1 MKSLYVGS
9 LMATLLIIP
18 GTASAE
24 DERKR
29 PEVFTQVLDC
39 RAIADDQQR
48 VQCYDAAVA
57 ALATA
62 EKSDDLLIASRE
74 DIQKEKRGLFGLT
87 LPRIGLFSS
96 RNGDEEKEEPITE
109 ITSVLKSASEGRQGY
124 VFVLEDG
131 STWYQTDGTY
141 INRPKPG
148 ESITVKRAAL
158 GSYMARVDGG
168 LAVRVKRRQ

>member
-1 MKSLYVGS
+1 
-9 LMATLLIIP
+9 MAALILVP
-18 GTASAE
+18 STAAAE
-24 DERKR
+24 DKRER
-29 PEVFTQVLDC
+29 PEVFTQVLEC
-39 RAIADDQQR
+39 RSITDDQLR

-62 EKSDDLLIASRE
+62 EQSDDLLIASRE
-74 DIQKEKRGLFGLT
+74 DIQKEKRGLFGLK

-109 ITSVLKSASEGRQGY
+109 ITEVIKSAREGRQGY
-124 VFVLEDG
+124 IMVLEDG

-148 ESITVKRAAL
+148 KSITIKRAAL